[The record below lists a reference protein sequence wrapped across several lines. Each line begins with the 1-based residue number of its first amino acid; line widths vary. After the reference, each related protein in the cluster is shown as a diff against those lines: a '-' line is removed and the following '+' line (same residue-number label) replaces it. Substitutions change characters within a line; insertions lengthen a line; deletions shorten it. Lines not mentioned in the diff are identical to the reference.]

1 MTATYNDPDLLAGR
15 APGWDFTD
23 NALEKGFKFS
33 DFNEAFGFMTRV
45 ALVCEQ
51 MGHHPDWQNVY
62 NYVNIRLWTHTEDG
76 VTDLDIE
83 LARRINEMI
92 EVI

>member
-1 MTATYNDPDLLAGR
+1 MSKTYDDPAYLAEKV
-15 APGWDFTD
+15 PGWEFDD
-23 NALEKGFKFS
+23 NALEKGFKFN

-51 MGHHPDWQNVY
+51 MDHHPDWQNIY
-62 NYVNIRLWTHTEDG
+62 NYVLIRLWTHTEEG

-83 LARRINEMI
+83 LANRIDEMI
-92 EVI
+92 EEV

>member
-1 MTATYNDPDLLAGR
+1 MSKTYDDPTYLAEQ
-15 APGWDFTD
+15 APGWEFDD
-23 NALEKGFKFS
+23 NALEKGFKFN

-51 MGHHPDWQNVY
+51 MDHHPDWQNTY
-62 NYVNIRLWTHTEDG
+62 NYVHIRLWTHTEEG

-83 LARRINEMI
+83 LARRINGMI
-92 EVI
+92 EEV